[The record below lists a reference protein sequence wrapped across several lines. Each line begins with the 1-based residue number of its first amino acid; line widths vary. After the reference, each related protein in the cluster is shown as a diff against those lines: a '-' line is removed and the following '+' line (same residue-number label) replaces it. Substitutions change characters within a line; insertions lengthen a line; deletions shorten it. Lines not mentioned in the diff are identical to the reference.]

1 MWLLGYTLY
10 RLGRIEALVQTAWTS
25 VKVSREL
32 WRLLDAIGQQTG
44 LKKGILIEK
53 AVAYFVTEN
62 REALSALG
70 LDYEI
75 IQRLLNEALT
85 VQAEAA

>member
-1 MWLLGYTLY
+1 MLMLKYS
-10 RLGRIEALVQTAWTS
+10 LVSPPIVHPARTTVS
-25 VKVSREL
+25 VNGNL
-32 WRLLDAIGQQTG
+32 WQLLDTISQQTG

-70 LDYEI
+70 LDFGI
-75 IQRLLNEALT
+75 IQRLLNKP
-85 VQAEAA
+85 